1 MALLLRQ
8 LYGLQTTQ
16 INRKQKIAVAGVFSL
31 GAVIVIVA
39 IVRVVEI
46 KATTQHVDPV
56 WLALW
61 SVIEASVGKTA
72 PKLPTDPSLHYSNPP
87 YTKRW

>member
-8 LYGLQTTQ
+8 LHNLQTTQ
-16 INRKQKIAVAGVFSL
+16 INRPQKIAVAAIFSL
-31 GAVIVIVA
+31 GALIVIVA

-46 KATTQHVDPV
+46 SATTQHVDPV

-61 SVIEASVGKTA
+61 SVVEASVGT
-72 PKLPTDPSLHYSNPP
+72 
-87 YTKRW
+87 